1 MSYFLYREC
10 LYYYT
15 QKLAPF
21 TQYAGKG
28 QNLLRDTVL
37 VGAAGSPCTLQ
48 FKFESKHSTLLEKV
62 IVSYDIRVTSP
73 SRDLLLETRRLRTE
87 SCLRAVEDD
96 LREMTGGSKSSGL
109 KDEIA
114 KLEAQI
120 EEKSNEIDSVLEE
133 EQRWNALI
141 AKMDKRAV

>member
-1 MSYFLYREC
+1 M
-10 LYYYT
+10 
-15 QKLAPF
+15 
-21 TQYAGKG
+21 
-28 QNLLRDTVL
+28 
-37 VGAAGSPCTLQ
+37 
-48 FKFESKHSTLLEKV
+48 
-62 IVSYDIRVTSP
+62 SYDIRVTSP